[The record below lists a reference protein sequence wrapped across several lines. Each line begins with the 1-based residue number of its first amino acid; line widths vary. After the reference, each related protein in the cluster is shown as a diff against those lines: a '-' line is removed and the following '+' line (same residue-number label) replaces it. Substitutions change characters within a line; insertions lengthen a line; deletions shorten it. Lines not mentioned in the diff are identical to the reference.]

1 MPKKGEFV
9 MSSAASYIVLK
20 NLNDSNGSDSNVLNA
35 TQTEIQTTAESNASV
50 HSVASKKLEIGFND
64 FLLLT
69 LIVLVA
75 NIGFKLLEKIL
86 GWLIRPSHNEKKDAS
101 KKDVL

>member
-1 MPKKGEFV
+1 
-9 MSSAASYIVLK
+9 MSSATSYIVLK
-20 NLNDSNGSDSNVLNA
+20 NLHDANKSNSPVLEE
-35 TQTEIQTTAESNASV
+35 TKTEMQTTTEVNASL
-50 HSVASKKLEIGFND
+50 SSMASTKLEIGFND

-86 GWLIRPSHNEKKDAS
+86 DLFIKPSYQEKEDDS
-101 KKDVL
+101 KKDEL

>member
-1 MPKKGEFV
+1 

-20 NLNDSNGSDSNVLNA
+20 NLNDSNGSGSNVLDA
-35 TQTEIQTTAESNASV
+35 MQTTAELNASV
-50 HSVASKKLEIGFND
+50 HSIASKKLEIGFND

-86 GWLIRPSHNEKKDAS
+86 DWILRPSHDEKKDAS

>member
-1 MPKKGEFV
+1 MPKKGEFM

-20 NLNDSNGSDSNVLNA
+20 NINDPDGSGSNVLDA

-50 HSVASKKLEIGFND
+50 HSVASTKLEIGFND

-75 NIGFKLLEKIL
+75 NIGFKILEKIL
-86 GWLIRPSHNEKKDAS
+86 DWLIKPSHQEKEDAS

>member
-1 MPKKGEFV
+1 M
-9 MSSAASYIVLK
+9 MSSAASYCVLK
-20 NLNDSNGSDSNVLNA
+20 NLNDANKSDLNVLDV
-35 TQTEIQTTAESNASV
+35 TQMEIQTAMETNMAK
-50 HSVASKKLEIGFND
+50 HSMAATKLEIGFND

-86 GWLIRPSHNEKKDAS
+86 DWLIRPSHNEKKDAS
-101 KKDVL
+101 KKDVQ

>member
-1 MPKKGEFV
+1 MPKKGEFM

-20 NLNDSNGSDSNVLNA
+20 NLNDSNGSDSNVLNT
-35 TQTEIQTTAESNASV
+35 TQTEIQTTVESNASV
-50 HSVASKKLEIGFND
+50 HSVTSTKLEIGFND

-75 NIGFKLLEKIL
+75 NIGFKILEKIL
-86 GWLIRPSHNEKKDAS
+86 DWLIKPSQQEKGDAS

>member
-20 NLNDSNGSDSNVLNA
+20 NLNDANKSDLPVLEA
-35 TQTEIQTTAESNASV
+35 TQTETQTTAESNASV
-50 HSVASKKLEIGFND
+50 HSVASTKLEIGFND

-75 NIGFKLLEKIL
+75 NIGFKILEKIL
-86 GWLIRPSHNEKKDAS
+86 DLFIKPSYQEKEDDS
-101 KKDVL
+101 KKDEL